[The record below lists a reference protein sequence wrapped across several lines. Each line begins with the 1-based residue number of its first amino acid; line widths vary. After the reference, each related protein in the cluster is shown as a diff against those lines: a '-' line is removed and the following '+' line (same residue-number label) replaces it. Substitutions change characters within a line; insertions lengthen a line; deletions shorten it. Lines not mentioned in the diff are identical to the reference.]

1 MEIQSPG
8 IRFQGRAGA
17 WPRPDEAAY
26 DRLPAETTAVRK
38 EGTVADLARRRWQRE
53 ALFPGRDLNKRAWAP
68 TLASS
73 TQPWREPMRPLTRLF
88 RFLLDVQGAIV
99 TGARVNSEDDA
110 VDILIRRHASSKPR
124 CPKCDRILGGEIKE
138 VEVRWRHR
146 DALRKRCYLVGAARE
161 GRCPKHGR
169 RIERVPW
176 ADTRARHT
184 YPFDEAVARMVQV
197 ADKTTTSELFRIAWR
212 TVGRIVKRVVA
223 RLLPEDLLDGLTAIG
238 VDETSYKRAHRYLTV
253 VSCLKTGKVVW
264 VGEGKTAATFGQFFD
279 RLGPERCARIELVAM
294 DMSGAYLKAA
304 RKWVPKAD
312 IVYDRFHVVQ
322 LLLEAIDEIRR
333 EESAKADAET
343 RKAIQGSRFALL
355 RNPAHRKPWDFKKIE
370 AVRKG
375 NRHLFRSFELRVDF
389 EQLWEIDD
397 EIDAAM
403 FLIRWTRS
411 ALRSRLEP
419 LCKFARTVRD
429 KMMEILGFIRWR
441 GITNA
446 VLEGTNNK
454 IQLLIHK
461 AYGFHKVQSLI
472 AMVYLCCS
480 GIAVAW

>member
-1 MEIQSPG
+1 
-8 IRFQGRAGA
+8 
-17 WPRPDEAAY
+17 
-26 DRLPAETTAVRK
+26 
-38 EGTVADLARRRWQRE
+38 
-53 ALFPGRDLNKRAWAP
+53 
-68 TLASS
+68 
-73 TQPWREPMRPLTRLF
+73 MRQLTRLC
-88 RFLLDVQGAIV
+88 RFLLEVQGAIV
-99 TGARVNSEDDA
+99 TGARVSREHDA
-110 VDILIRRHASSKPR
+110 VEILIRRHSNAKAH
-124 CPKCDRILGGEIKE
+124 CPKCGRVMGGELKD

-146 DALRKRCYLVGAARE
+146 DALRKRCYLVGSIRE
-161 GRCPKHGR
+161 GRCAKHGR

-184 YPFDEAVARMVQV
+184 YSFDEAVARMVQV
-197 ADKTTTSELFRIAWR
+197 ANKTTTSELFRIAWR
-212 TVGRIVKRVVA
+212 TVGRLVKRVVA

-253 VSCLKTGKVVW
+253 VCCLKTGKVVW
-264 VGEGKTAATFGQFFD
+264 VGEGKTAATFGQFFE
-279 RLGPERCARIELVAM
+279 RLGPDRCAQIELVAM

-322 LLLEAIDEIRR
+322 LLLQAIDELRR
-333 EESAKADAET
+333 EESAKADVDT
-343 RKAIQGSRFALL
+343 RNAIQGSRFALL
-355 RNPAHRKPWDFKKIE
+355 RNPAHRKPWDHQKIQ
-370 AVRKG
+370 AVKRG
-375 NRHLFRSFELRVDF
+375 NRRLFRGHELRVDF

-429 KMMEILGFIRWR
+429 KMMEILGFTRWG

-454 IQLLIHK
+454 VKLLIHK
-461 AYGFHKVQSLI
+461 AFGFHKVESLI